1 MIMNAKQELLNII
14 TSRNL
19 TILKI
24 EITYDNIDYNISYD
38 NYSAITKIITTLDD
52 LDFDYDAGFGT
63 QELFGT
69 VYCKDSNNCPVWL
82 TRGEYDGSEWWDIN
96 TIPEF
101 YNNIN

>member
-1 MIMNAKQELLNII
+1 MIINAKQELLDII

-24 EITYDNIDYNISYD
+24 EITYTHINWDDNTT
-38 NYSAITKIITTLDD
+38 ITKNITTLDD
-52 LDFDYDAGFGT
+52 LNFDYDAGYGS
-63 QELFGT
+63 QELFGV
-69 VYCKDSNNCPVWL
+69 VYCKNSNNRPVWL

>member
-1 MIMNAKQELLNII
+1 MVINAKKELLDII

-24 EITYDNIDYNISYD
+24 EITYTHINWDDNTT
-38 NYSAITKIITTLDD
+38 ITKNITTLDD
-52 LDFDYDAGFGT
+52 LNFDYDAGYGS
-63 QELFGT
+63 QELFGV
-69 VYCKDSNNCPVWL
+69 VYCKNSNNRPVWL
-82 TRGEYDGSEWWDIN
+82 TREEYDGSEWWDIN

>member
-1 MIMNAKQELLNII
+1 MIINAKQELLDII

-24 EITYDNIDYNISYD
+24 EITYTHINWDDNTT
-38 NYSAITKIITTLDD
+38 ITKNITTLDD
-52 LDFDYDAGFGT
+52 LNFDYDAGYGS
-63 QELFGT
+63 QELFGV
-69 VYCKDSNNCPVWL
+69 VYCKNSNNRPVWL
-82 TRGEYDGSEWWDIN
+82 TREEYDGSEWWNIN

>member
-1 MIMNAKQELLNII
+1 MVINAKKELLDII

-24 EITYDNIDYNISYD
+24 EITYTHINWDDNTT
-38 NYSAITKIITTLDD
+38 ITKNITTLDD
-52 LDFDYDAGFGT
+52 LNFDYDAGYGS
-63 QELFGT
+63 QELFGV
-69 VYCKDSNNCPVWL
+69 VYCKDSNNRPVWL
-82 TRGEYDGSEWWDIN
+82 TREEYDGSEWWDIN

>member
-1 MIMNAKQELLNII
+1 MIINAKQELLDII

-24 EITYDNIDYNISYD
+24 EITYTHINWDDNTT
-38 NYSAITKIITTLDD
+38 ITKNITTLDD
-52 LDFDYDAGFGT
+52 LNFDYDAGYGS
-63 QELFGT
+63 QELFGV
-69 VYCKDSNNCPVWL
+69 VYCKNSNNRPVWL
-82 TRGEYDGSEWWDIN
+82 TREEYDGSEWWDIN

>member
-1 MIMNAKQELLNII
+1 MVINAKQELLNII

-24 EITYDNIDYNISYD
+24 EITYTHINWEDNT
-38 NYSAITKIITTLDD
+38 AITKDITTLDD
-52 LDFDYDAGFGT
+52 LNFDYDAGYGS
-63 QELFGT
+63 QELFGV
-69 VYCKDSNNCPVWL
+69 VYCKNSNNRPVWL
-82 TRGEYDGSEWWDIN
+82 TREEYDGSEWWDIN

>member
-1 MIMNAKQELLNII
+1 MIINAKQELLDII

-24 EITYDNIDYNISYD
+24 EIAYTPINWDDNTT
-38 NYSAITKIITTLDD
+38 ITKNITTLDD
-52 LDFDYDAGFGT
+52 LNFDYDAGYGS
-63 QELFGT
+63 QELFGV
-69 VYCKDSNNCPVWL
+69 VYCKNSNNRPVWL
-82 TRGEYDGSEWWDIN
+82 TREEYDGSEWWDIN

>member
-1 MIMNAKQELLNII
+1 MIINAKQELLNII

-24 EITYDNIDYNISYD
+24 EITYTHINWDDNTT
-38 NYSAITKIITTLDD
+38 ITKNITTLDD
-52 LDFDYDAGFGT
+52 LNFDYDAGYGS
-63 QELFGT
+63 QELFGV
-69 VYCKDSNNCPVWL
+69 VYCKNSNNRPVWL
-82 TRGEYDGSEWWDIN
+82 TREEYDGSEWWDIN

>member
-1 MIMNAKQELLNII
+1 MIINAKQELLNII

-24 EITYDNIDYNISYD
+24 EITYTPIDWDDNT
-38 NYSAITKIITTLDD
+38 AITKDITTLDD
-52 LDFDYDAGFGT
+52 LNFDYDAGYGS
-63 QELFGT
+63 QELFGV
-69 VYCKDSNNCPVWL
+69 VYCKNSNNRPVWL
-82 TRGEYDGSEWWDIN
+82 TRKEYDGSEWWDIN

>member
-1 MIMNAKQELLNII
+1 MIINAKKELLDVI

-24 EITYDNIDYNISYD
+24 EITYTHINWDDNTT
-38 NYSAITKIITTLDD
+38 ITKNITTLDD
-52 LDFDYDAGFGT
+52 LNFDYDAGYGS
-63 QELFGT
+63 QELFGV
-69 VYCKDSNNCPVWL
+69 VYCKNSNNRPVWL
-82 TRGEYDGSEWWDIN
+82 TREEYDGSEWWDIN

>member
-1 MIMNAKQELLNII
+1 MVINAKQELLNII

-24 EITYDNIDYNISYD
+24 EITYTHINWEDNT
-38 NYSAITKIITTLDD
+38 AITKDITTLDD
-52 LDFDYDAGFGT
+52 LNFDYDAGYGS
-63 QELFGT
+63 QELFGV
-69 VYCKDSNNCPVWL
+69 VYCKNLNNRPVWL
-82 TRGEYDGSEWWDIN
+82 TREEYDGSEWWDIN

>member
-1 MIMNAKQELLNII
+1 MIINAKQELLDII

-24 EITYDNIDYNISYD
+24 EITYTTINWDDD
-38 NYSAITKIITTLDD
+38 DTITKNITTLDD
-52 LDFDYDAGFGT
+52 LNFDYDAGYGS
-63 QELFGT
+63 QELFGV
-69 VYCKDSNNCPVWL
+69 VYCKNSNNRPVWL

>member
-1 MIMNAKQELLNII
+1 MVINAKQELLNII

-24 EITYDNIDYNISYD
+24 EIKYTHINWDDNTT
-38 NYSAITKIITTLDD
+38 ITKNITTLDD
-52 LDFDYDAGFGT
+52 LNFDYDAGYGS
-63 QELFGT
+63 QELFGV
-69 VYCKDSNNCPVWL
+69 VYCKNSNNRPVWL
-82 TRGEYDGSEWWDIN
+82 TREEYDGSEWWDIN

>member
-1 MIMNAKQELLNII
+1 MIINAKQELLDII

-24 EITYDNIDYNISYD
+24 EITYTHTNWDDNT
-38 NYSAITKIITTLDD
+38 AITKDITTLDD
-52 LDFDYDAGFGT
+52 LNFDYDAGYGS
-63 QELFGT
+63 QELFGA
-69 VYCKDSNNCPVWL
+69 VYCKNSNNRPVWL

>member
-1 MIMNAKQELLNII
+1 MIINAKKELLDII

-24 EITYDNIDYNISYD
+24 EITYTHINWDDNTT
-38 NYSAITKIITTLDD
+38 ITKNITTLDD
-52 LDFDYDAGFGT
+52 LNFDYDAGYGS
-63 QELFGT
+63 QELFGV
-69 VYCKDSNNCPVWL
+69 VYCKNSNNRPVWF
-82 TRGEYDGSEWWDIN
+82 TREEYDGSEWWDIN

>member
-1 MIMNAKQELLNII
+1 MIINAKQELLDII

-24 EITYDNIDYNISYD
+24 EITYTHINWNDNTT
-38 NYSAITKIITTLDD
+38 ITKNITTLDD
-52 LDFDYDAGFGT
+52 LNFDYNAGYGS
-63 QELFGT
+63 QELFGV
-69 VYCKDSNNCPVWL
+69 VYCKNSNNRPVWL
-82 TRGEYDGSEWWDIN
+82 TREEYDGSEWWNIN